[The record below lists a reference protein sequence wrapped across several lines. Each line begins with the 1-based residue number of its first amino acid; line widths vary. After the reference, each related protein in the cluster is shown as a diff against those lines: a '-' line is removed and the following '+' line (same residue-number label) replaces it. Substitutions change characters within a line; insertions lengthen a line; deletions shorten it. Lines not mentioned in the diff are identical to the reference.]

1 VQLIYRARLVSPE
14 VTPGPETTEVGLFAW
29 SDVPWADLAFPSVRW
44 ALTHHREVAAAPV
57 FAPRSNP
64 PGETGDYL

>member
-1 VQLIYRARLVSPE
+1 LRGA
-14 VTPGPETTEVGLFAW
+14 TFHGPT
-29 SDVPWADLAFPSVRW
+29 SPWADLAFPSVRW